1 LTTPLLSNQAKYSEL
16 LGAVQEL
23 SMRVREME
31 ARFPDNTTG
40 WAGAQTNV
48 TEDRGFDADA
58 TTLAEVADV
67 LGTLISDLVAAGVL
81 R

>member
-1 LTTPLLSNQAKYSEL
+1 MLS
-16 LGAVQEL
+16 AVQEL

-31 ARFPDNTTG
+31 ARLPDNTNG
-40 WAGAQTNV
+40 WAENQTNV
-48 TEDRGFDADA
+48 TEDREYDANA
-58 TTLAEVADV
+58 TTLDEVADV

>member
-1 LTTPLLSNQAKYSEL
+1 LTTPLLSNQAKYAEL
-16 LGAVQEL
+16 LSAVQEL

-31 ARFPDNTTG
+31 ARLPDNTAG
-40 WAGAQTNV
+40 WAGSQTNV

-58 TTLAEVADV
+58 TTLDEVADV